1 MYDIIYIC
9 VLICIDFHETE
20 IYFISKINNK
30 KKKNIII
37 YEKCIYIV
45 SLTDKREIINVF
57 KKSRDFELACRFI
70 K

>member
-1 MYDIIYIC
+1 LLVD
-9 VLICIDFHETE
+9 LLSNK
-20 IYFISKINNK
+20 FIKKNKNKKK